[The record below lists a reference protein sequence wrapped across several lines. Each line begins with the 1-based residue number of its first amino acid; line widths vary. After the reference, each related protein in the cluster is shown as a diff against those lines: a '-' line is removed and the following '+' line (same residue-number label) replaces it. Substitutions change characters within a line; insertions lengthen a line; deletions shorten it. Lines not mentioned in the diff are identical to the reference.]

1 MTYRGGKREVWYD
14 AEYLRHS
21 KPAAVADLGHKP
33 EVIKPF
39 SIKCSD

>member
-1 MTYRGGKREVWYD
+1 MTYREKKHKEAYD

-21 KPAAVADLGHKP
+21 KPAAVADLAHKP
-33 EVIKPF
+33 EVIKPL